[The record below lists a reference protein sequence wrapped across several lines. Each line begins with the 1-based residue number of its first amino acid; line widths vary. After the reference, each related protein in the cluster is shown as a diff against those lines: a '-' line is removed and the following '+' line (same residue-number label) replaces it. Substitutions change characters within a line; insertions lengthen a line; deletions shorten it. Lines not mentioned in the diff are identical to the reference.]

1 MYRYLVFAYSHYYPM
16 GGMDD
21 CVFKSNLKA
30 EAIKEFESWKGSEEC
45 IYVYDAKLDEVIM
58 KEDVERIV

>member
-1 MYRYLVFAYSHYYPM
+1 M